1 MSNEER
7 LYHRAKWVVAEPGVV
22 FENGFVK
29 VEGGK
34 IVEVGTGRVPKGQ
47 KPFDYGAGAIMP
59 GVVNTHAHLE
69 LCRLK
74 NLVSWENGYRDWLV
88 RLLEERMKLDRATV
102 QKSEKK
108 ALQEMALSGVAAVGS
123 VSTTAFDRELLQDSG
138 LSGVW
143 FREYIGNLNGADASQ
158 IDSLIADIEEGKNFG
173 RSVVHS
179 MAIHAAHTT
188 APELVSKVFAAAR
201 RKNLLVSMHVAE
213 SEDEVEFVTTGKGPW
228 ADFLAFRGIRFSHWE
243 IPAKSPVMYLEKLG
257 VIGPN
262 MLAVHLLHIDKKD
275 AEILAKRGVKT
286 CLCPRSNRNL
296 HRRIPKL
303 DLILEFGLKPCLGTD
318 SLASCDSLDV
328 FDEMAFLTRKC
339 PSVHPA
345 DILAMG
351 TANGAAAL
359 GLHDRLGSLAPGKRA
374 AMVYAPV
381 DASSAENVLESIV
394 NGSFIGPPEKIAVAS

>member
-22 FENGFVK
+22 LENGFVK

-34 IVEVGTGRVPKGQ
+34 VVDVGKGRVPKGQ
-47 KPFDYGAGAIMP
+47 KTFDHGPGAIMP
-59 GVVNTHAHLE
+59 GVVNAHANLE
-69 LCRLK
+69 LCPLK

-88 RLLEERMKLDRATV
+88 RLLEERMKLDRVSV

-108 ALQEMALSGVAAVGS
+108 ALEEMALSGVAAVGS

-138 LSGVW
+138 LAGIW

-158 IDSLIADIEEGKNFG
+158 IESLIADIEEGKNFG
-173 RSVVHS
+173 RSVVQS

-188 APELVSKVFAAAR
+188 APELVSKVLAAAR
-201 RKNLLVSMHVAE
+201 RKKLIVLTRVAE

-257 VIGPN
+257 VLGPN
-262 MLAVHLLHIDKKD
+262 MLAVHLLHINKKD
-275 AEILAKRGVKT
+275 AEILADRGVRT
-286 CLCPRSNRNL
+286 CLCPRSNHNL

-303 DLILEFGLKPCLGTD
+303 DMMLESGLKPCLGTD

-328 FDEMAFLTRKC
+328 FDEMAFSAYQF
-339 PSVHPA
+339 PSISPA
-345 DILAMG
+345 EILAMG

-374 AMVYAPV
+374 AMVYVPV
-381 DASSAENVLESIV
+381 DASSTESVLESIV
-394 NGSFIGPPEKIAVAS
+394 NGRFIGPPEKISVAE

>member
-1 MSNEER
+1 MSNEEC

-22 FENGFVK
+22 SENGFVK

-34 IVEVGTGRVPKGQ
+34 IVEVGTGRIPKGQ

-59 GVVNTHAHLE
+59 GIVNAHAHLE
-69 LCRLK
+69 LCPLK

-108 ALQEMALSGVAAVGS
+108 ALQEMALAGVAAAGS

-158 IDSLIADIEEGKNFG
+158 IDSLIADIEEGRNFG

-243 IPAKSPVMYLEKLG
+243 IPAKSPVIYLEKLG
-257 VIGPN
+257 VLGPN

-275 AEILAKRGVKT
+275 AELLAKRGVKT
-286 CLCPRSNRNL
+286 CLCPRSNQNL

-303 DLILEFGLKPCLGTD
+303 DLMLEYGLVPCLGTD

-339 PSVHPA
+339 PSVSPA
-345 DILAMG
+345 DIFAMG

-381 DASSAENVLESIV
+381 DASSAENVLENIV
-394 NGSFIGPPEKIAVAS
+394 NARFIGPPEKIAAAS